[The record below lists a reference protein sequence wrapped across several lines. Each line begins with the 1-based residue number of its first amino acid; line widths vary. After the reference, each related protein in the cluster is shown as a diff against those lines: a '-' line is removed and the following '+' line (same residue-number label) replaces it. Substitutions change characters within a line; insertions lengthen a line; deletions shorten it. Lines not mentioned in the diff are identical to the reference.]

1 MNTLTTFF
9 GWLGHYI
16 PVYIA
21 IFALAGIILAIR
33 KNYIGGSLIAI
44 GSAIHLVGSWV
55 LTSRRVGDEFTVL
68 SDFLTSLMYPGT
80 ALTALGLLYL
90 AFTASPNN
98 RRT

>member
-1 MNTLTTFF
+1 LDTLTTLF
-9 GWLGHYI
+9 GSLGHYI

-33 KNYIGGSLIAI
+33 KNYIGGSLIAV
-44 GSAIHLVGSWV
+44 GSIIHLVGYWV
-55 LTSRRVGDEFTVL
+55 LTSRRVGDEITAF

-80 ALTALGLLYL
+80 ALTAAGLLYL
-90 AFTASPNN
+90 AFTASPNH